1 MKKIILVLLIS
12 FFGVKA
18 AKSQAAYKNVSAVEF
33 KSLIEKQKGVL
44 IDLRTP
50 DEIKKGKIK
59 GATEIDFL
67 AVDFNKEAD
76 KLDKSK
82 TYYLYCAGGGRS
94 ADAAEI
100 LISKGFKQVVNLE
113 KGFADWKKQNF
124 EIEKKP

>member
-1 MKKIILVLLIS
+1 MKKIILIMLITLIS
-12 FFGVKA
+12 FNYA
-18 AKSQAAYKNVSAVEF
+18 NAQYKNVTAVEF
-33 KSLIEKQKGVL
+33 KSLIEKQKGVV

-67 AVDFNKEAD
+67 GVDFNKEAD

-94 ADAAEI
+94 ADASEI
-100 LISKGFKQVVNLE
+100 LISKGFKHVVNLE

>member
-1 MKKIILVLLIS
+1 MKKIFFIVLTFLIS
-12 FFGVKA
+12 INFVKA
-18 AKSQAAYKNVSAVEF
+18 QFKNVTAVEF
-33 KSLIEKQKGVL
+33 KSLIEKQKGIV

-100 LISKGFKQVVNLE
+100 LISKGFKQIVNLE

>member
-1 MKKIILVLLIS
+1 M
-12 FFGVKA
+12 
-18 AKSQAAYKNVSAVEF
+18 
-33 KSLIEKQKGVL
+33 IEKQKGIV

-100 LISKGFKQVVNLE
+100 LISKGFKQIVNLE

>member
-1 MKKIILVLLIS
+1 MLITLIS
-12 FFGVKA
+12 FNYA
-18 AKSQAAYKNVSAVEF
+18 NAQYKNVTAVEF
-33 KSLIEKQKGVL
+33 KSLIEKQKGVV
-44 IDLRTP
+44 IDLRTV

-67 AVDFNKEAD
+67 GVDFNKEAD

-94 ADAAEI
+94 ADASEI

>member
-1 MKKIILVLLIS
+1 MQKIFLILAI
-12 FFGVKA
+12 FFIGLNLAV
-18 AKSQAAYKNVSAVEF
+18 SQTKYKNVSAPEF
-33 KSLIEKQKGVL
+33 KSLIEKEKGVL

-50 DEIKKGKIK
+50 EEIKKGKIK

-76 KLDKSK
+76 MLDKSK

-94 ADAAEI
+94 ADASEI
-100 LISKGFKQVVNLE
+100 LISKGFKKVVNLE
-113 KGFADWKKQNF
+113 KGFSDWKKQNF

>member
-1 MKKIILVLLIS
+1 MKKIILIMLITLIS
-12 FFGVKA
+12 FNYA
-18 AKSQAAYKNVSAVEF
+18 NAQYKNVTAVEF
-33 KSLIEKQKGVL
+33 KSLIEKQKGVV
-44 IDLRTP
+44 IDLRTV

-67 AVDFNKEAD
+67 ATDFNKEAD

-94 ADAAEI
+94 ADASEI
-100 LISKGFKQVVNLE
+100 LISKGFKHVVNLE

>member
-1 MKKIILVLLIS
+1 MKKIILIMLITLIS
-12 FFGVKA
+12 FNYA
-18 AKSQAAYKNVSAVEF
+18 NAQYKNVTAVEF
-33 KSLIEKQKGVL
+33 KSLIEKQKGVV
-44 IDLRTP
+44 IDLRTV

-67 AVDFNKEAD
+67 GVDFNKEAD

-94 ADAAEI
+94 ADASEI
-100 LISKGFKQVVNLE
+100 LISKGFKHVVNLE

>member
-1 MKKIILVLLIS
+1 MLIILIRFNYVN
-12 FFGVKA
+12 A
-18 AKSQAAYKNVSAVEF
+18 QYKNVTAVEF
-33 KSLIEKQKGVL
+33 KSLIEKQKGFV
-44 IDLRTP
+44 IDLRTA

-67 AVDFNKEAD
+67 VVDFNKEAD

-100 LISKGFKQVVNLE
+100 LASKGFKHVVNLE

>member
-1 MKKIILVLLIS
+1 MKKIILISLIS
-12 FFGVKA
+12 LISINYA
-18 AKSQAAYKNVSAVEF
+18 NAQYKNVSASEF
-33 KSLIEKQKGVL
+33 KNLLEKQKGIL

-67 AVDFNKEAD
+67 AVDFNKEAE

-94 ADAAEI
+94 ADAAEV

-124 EIEKKP
+124 EIEKKQ

>member
-1 MKKIILVLLIS
+1 MLITLIS
-12 FFGVKA
+12 FNYA
-18 AKSQAAYKNVSAVEF
+18 NAQYKNVTAVEF
-33 KSLIEKQKGVL
+33 KSLIEKQKGVV
-44 IDLRTP
+44 IDLRTV

-67 AVDFNKEAD
+67 GVDFNKEAD

-94 ADAAEI
+94 ADASEI
-100 LISKGFKQVVNLE
+100 LISKGFKHVVNLE

>member
-1 MKKIILVLLIS
+1 MKKIILIMLITLIS
-12 FFGVKA
+12 YNYA
-18 AKSQAAYKNVSAVEF
+18 NAQYKNVTAVEF
-33 KSLIEKQKGVL
+33 KSLIEKQKGVV
-44 IDLRTP
+44 IDLRTA

-67 AVDFNKEAD
+67 GVDFNKEAD

-94 ADAAEI
+94 ADAAE
-100 LISKGFKQVVNLE
+100 LLSSKGFKHVVNLE

>member
-1 MKKIILVLLIS
+1 MKKIILIMLITLIS
-12 FFGVKA
+12 FNYA
-18 AKSQAAYKNVSAVEF
+18 NAQYKNVTAVEF
-33 KSLIEKQKGVL
+33 KSLIEKQKGVV
-44 IDLRTP
+44 IDLRTV

-67 AVDFNKEAD
+67 GVDFNKEAD

-94 ADAAEI
+94 ADASEI
-100 LISKGFKQVVNLE
+100 LISKGFKHVVNLE

-124 EIEKKP
+124 EI

>member
-1 MKKIILVLLIS
+1 MKKIILIMLITLIS
-12 FFGVKA
+12 FNYA
-18 AKSQAAYKNVSAVEF
+18 NAQYKNVTAVEF
-33 KSLIEKQKGVL
+33 KSLIEKQKGVV
-44 IDLRTP
+44 IDLRTV

-59 GATEIDFL
+59 GAVEIDFL
-67 AVDFNKEAD
+67 ATDFNKEAD

-94 ADAAEI
+94 ADASEI
-100 LISKGFKQVVNLE
+100 LISKGFKHVVNLE